1 MATIREIAQKVG
13 VSPATVSGVL
23 SNNPKLSVSDETRN
37 KIIHAA
43 KNMNYKKKVSKP
55 LVTKIAFLYWITE
68 ITELE
73 DVYFKTMRLAV
84 ESQVEKRQ
92 IELVR
97 VTAEDG
103 VGAIPR
109 DIEGAIAI
117 GAFTKDEL
125 NHLHALSPNVVFIDT
140 SPNDDVFD
148 SVLPDIEKFTR
159 KIVRFFVKEGHT
171 KIGMLGMHDI
181 DKDSGSFRRDPRE
194 NAFRAEM
201 QEHGLL
207 NENYIFIRQHA
218 TLKEG
223 YCGMIEAIEKLGDE
237 LPTAFFIAT
246 DALAIG
252 ALQALNEKDV
262 KVPNRVSVFSINNIK
277 VASYVSPPLT
287 TYHISGEELVNI
299 AFEMLNEKMA
309 SGREM
314 PLKVLMSSRPVF
326 RKSTLLREGI

>member
-1 MATIREIAQKVG
+1 MATIREIAKKVG

-23 SNNPKLSVSDETRN
+23 SNNPRLSVSDETRN
-37 KIIHAA
+37 KIIQVA

-73 DVYFKTMRLAV
+73 DVYFKSMRLAV

-97 VTAEDG
+97 VAAEEG
-103 VGAIPR
+103 IEAIPP

-117 GAFTKDEL
+117 GAFAKDEL
-125 NHLHALSPNVVFIDT
+125 NHLQALTPNVVFIDT

-171 KIGMLGMHDI
+171 RIGMLGMSDI
-181 DKDSGSFRRDPRE
+181 DKDTGTYRTDPRE

-201 QEHGLL
+201 KEFGLI
-207 NENYIFIRQHA
+207 NEDYIFIRQNA
-218 TLKEG
+218 ALKEG
-223 YCGMIEAIEKLGDE
+223 YNGMIEAIERLGDE

-262 KVPNRVSVFSINNIK
+262 KVPNRVSVFSINNIQI
-277 VASYVSPPLT
+277 ASYVSPPLT
-287 TYHISGEELVNI
+287 TYHISGDELVNI
-299 AFEMLNEKMA
+299 AFEMLNEKMM
-309 SGREM
+309 SGRKT
-314 PLKVLMSSRPVF
+314 PIKVLVSSHPVF
-326 RKSTLLREGI
+326 RKSTLLQELS